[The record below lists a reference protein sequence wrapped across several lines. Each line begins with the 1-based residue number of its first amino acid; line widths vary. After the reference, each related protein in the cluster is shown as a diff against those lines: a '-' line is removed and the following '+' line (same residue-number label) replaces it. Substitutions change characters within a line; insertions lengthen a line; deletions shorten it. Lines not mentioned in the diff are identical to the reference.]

1 MERRQFIILA
11 GAAAIEAPALT
22 LRVLSQSEGLR
33 WQPDGGGSIARIG
46 VLTPDFDP
54 VPESEMWTMAQHG
67 VSVHVSRV
75 VWNRHPE
82 WDRDARVF
90 GEPPNVDNATKQL
103 AAVKP
108 QVIVYA
114 FSSSSY
120 VLGTEGD
127 DALRT
132 RLEKTAGD
140 VPVILTCPAAT
151 EALHSLGVHR
161 IALIHPPWFKN
172 ELTAAGMNYFR
183 KQGFEVVLSVAMTPP
198 RSFTEVPAAEVYE
211 WATKNVPRQA
221 EALFIAGNGLRAIGA
236 IQALEESLARPVL
249 TANQVAFWGA
259 LQLAHVNAKPN
270 LYGRIFSIGRREI
283 SRIAGG

>member
-1 MERRQFIILA
+1 MKRRQFIAIA
-11 GAAAIEAPALT
+11 GAAAIGTPALT
-22 LRVLSQSEGLR
+22 SRVLSQAQASR
-33 WQPDGGGSIARIG
+33 WQADGAGSVARIG

-54 VPESEMWTMAQHG
+54 VPESEMWTMAPHG
-67 VSVHVSRV
+67 VSVHASRV

-82 WDRDARVF
+82 WDRDARAF
-90 GEPPNVDNATKQL
+90 AEPPSVDNATKQL

-127 DALRT
+127 EALRA
-132 RLEKTAGD
+132 RLGKTAGGL
-140 VPVILTCPAAT
+140 PIILTCPAAT
-151 EALHSLGVHR
+151 EALRSLAVHR

-183 KQGFEVVLSVAMTPP
+183 KQGFEVVLSAAMTPS

-211 WATKNVPRQA
+211 WAKKNVPRQA
-221 EALFIAGNGLRAIGA
+221 EAVFIAGNGLRAIGA
-236 IQALEESLARPVL
+236 IQALEESLGRPVL

-259 LQLAHVNAKPN
+259 LQVDHVNAKPI
-270 LYGRIFSIGRREI
+270 LYGKVFSVGRRK
-283 SRIAGG
+283 